1 MCNSPLLLDLL
12 ARTAVNPFQSVLV
25 KFRASLSSPTPRCY
39 FIPTAKVAEQQL
51 SAYCWT
57 RCWSGGVKS
66 TIKQPW
72 ILWSLWARIKETSGK
87 YTTCCSAWNSG
98 WKLCVGNLGWPV
110 HLNTKSVQVWR
121 REKKKDVVINQLLL
135 QRCVHFLSPANEQ
148 CLSPASVIGWK
159 THSCSDSCSLWHAAL
174 MTARVWTEQNV
185 NVLFLREAVLCPWT
199 LFFFLS
205 VCWVAGDPRPWLL
218 MCGTSPAGFKA
229 PSSTQQHSLPC
240 LSS

>member
-51 SAYCWT
+51 SACCWT

-121 REKKKDVVINQLLL
+121 REKKKGCGDKSIFAATVCPFSLPSKRTVSFSCISHRMENAQLLWQL
-135 QRCVHFLSPANEQ
+135 FALTRCLDDGSCVNRTKCECAVPAWG
-148 CLSPASVIGWK
+148 CVM
-159 THSCSDSCSLWHAAL
+159 SLD
-174 MTARVWTEQNV
+174 MV
-185 NVLFLREAVLCPWT
+185 
-199 LFFFLS
+199 FFLS